1 MSKHFYSER
10 VFDDTTSDQP
20 KIRWRYR
27 NFFSDQVARGQ
38 SSNESNSRGD
48 SQGDYGSDSHSDYN
62 SNTHSGSGGAHPD
75 ARKDS
80 ESRKFNFEPKQAPV
94 STNLSNIC

>member
-20 KIRWRYR
+20 KIRWRFR
-27 NFFSDQVARGQ
+27 NFFSDQVVRGQ
-38 SSNESNSRGD
+38 SSNESN

-62 SNTHSGSGGAHPD
+62 SNTHSGSSGARPD
-75 ARKDS
+75 TRKDS

-94 STNLSNIC
+94 STNLSYIC